1 MDDLIAVI
9 LTLIIA
15 GAGALGQIKKK
26 KQMPVATEE
35 PKNPENIWE
44 LFREENLLPELKTE
58 PDYTEIVEDESVLYK
73 YEQPES
79 IPYDNEQDYKF
90 EANNEG
96 GTLISQELQSNPVT
110 TKEISKKKEKFPLR
124 KAVIYS
130 EILNRKYT

>member
-110 TKEISKKKEKFPLR
+110 TKGISKKKEKFPLR

>member
-44 LFREENLLPELKTE
+44 LFREENLIPELKTE

-96 GTLISQELQSNPVT
+96 GTIINQELVSNPIT
-110 TKEISKKKEKFPLR
+110 TKGISKKKEKFPLR

>member
-44 LFREENLLPELKTE
+44 LFREENLIPELKTE

-96 GTLISQELQSNPVT
+96 GTIINQELVSNPVT

>member
-26 KQMPVATEE
+26 KPMPVATEE

-96 GTLISQELQSNPVT
+96 GTIINQELVSNPIT
-110 TKEISKKKEKFPLR
+110 TKGISKKKEKFPLR

>member
-44 LFREENLLPELKTE
+44 LFRDENLIPELKTE

-96 GTLISQELQSNPVT
+96 GTIINQELVSNPIT
-110 TKEISKKKEKFPLR
+110 TKGISKKKEKFPLR